1 MNKRLVFHVLALTA
15 FVATAVA
22 ARAEDDA
29 GAQVLFN
36 KMLAAQD
43 AKDYET
49 FLANADDQLR
59 GSLTRDAFEKSTEV
73 LESDAAGG
81 TREVTFLG
89 ELNQRGY
96 AIYLYRLRFK
106 AGDLLG
112 TMTLDPDGRVAG
124 FWLK

>member
-1 MNKRLVFHVLALTA
+1 MISIRPVLLGFTALFFA
-15 FVATAVA
+15 FGL

-29 GAQVLFN
+29 GAQDLFN

-43 AKDYET
+43 TKDYDT
-49 FLANADDQLR
+49 FLLNADAQLR
-59 GSLTRDAFEKSTEV
+59 GNLTRDDFAKSSDV
-73 LESDAAGG
+73 LIADAAGG

-106 AGDLLG
+106 TGDLLG
-112 TMTLDPDGRVAG
+112 TLTLDPDGKVAG